1 MIADPIIDGVG
12 LNLTDM
18 VPGAI
23 DQLAGILAWYR
34 NIGCS
39 HVELTA
45 RRLDF
50 VVGGRVNVA
59 RTEKVAAIVAE
70 AGLIPVLHANHAINL
85 MHPVDADLHEA
96 AAAASIA
103 ACARLGAGSMVLH
116 PGVLPRD
123 LHVTE
128 GEARRMR
135 ERDCLRRLGDLAG
148 KAGVRLAI
156 ENLIGGPDTPWVAYG
171 ADPVA
176 LATQLDAVSHD
187 HVGACL
193 DFGHGWLSAGAMGFD
208 YLAAL
213 ETLSPFVW
221 HLHMH
226 DNFGRHGKAG
236 DPGDDATLGLGDMH
250 APMFMGSIPWAE
262 LLPKM
267 RFRPRTFGGIELN
280 GRFRAEAATVVS
292 TAHAIAAHV
301 NTGAELLNP
310 YRDAFK

>member
-1 MIADPIIDGVG
+1 MTAEPIIDGVG

-18 VPGAI
+18 VPGNI
-23 DQLAGILAWYR
+23 DQLAGILNWYR
-34 NIGCS
+34 EIGCS

-50 VVGGRVNVA
+50 VVGGRLNVP

-70 AGLIPVLHANHAINL
+70 AGLVPVLHANHAINL

-103 ACARLGAGSMVLH
+103 ACERLGASSMVLH

-123 LHVTE
+123 LHVAE
-128 GEARRMR
+128 SEARRTLER
-135 ERDCLRRLGDLAG
+135 ERLRRLGDLAG
-148 KAGVRLAI
+148 KAGVRLAM
-156 ENLIGGPDTPWVAYG
+156 ENLIGGPETPWVAYS
-171 ADPVA
+171 ADPMM
-176 LATQLDAVSHD
+176 LATQLDAVAHD

-193 DFGHGWLSAGAMGFD
+193 DFGHGWLSSHAMGFD
-208 YLAAL
+208 YLTAL

-221 HLHMH
+221 HLHLH
-226 DNFGRHGKAG
+226 DNFGCRGNAG

-267 RFRPRTFGGIELN
+267 QFRPRTFGGIELN
-280 GRFRAEAATVVS
+280 GRFRTEAATVVS
-292 TAHAIAAHV
+292 TAYAIAAHV
-301 NTGAELLNP
+301 NTGAELVNP